1 MLVVAV
7 VLLNQEFTDQE
18 DQEAEELVLDMELME
33 QMVLEAALVV
43 LQVLNHLPLL
53 ILDLVEME
61 L

>member
-7 VLLNQEFTDQE
+7 VLLNQEFSDQE